1 MLESIALMNGITEKM
16 GYLQTRQRIL
26 AQNITHADTPG
37 YMAMDVSKP
46 DFRKSMSRFMGY
58 QPLATGEKLSV
69 STTNAA
75 HAAHLKHIDRA
86 TSGDR
91 VRKTYEVTPAKNSV
105 SLEEQMMNA
114 SQTAIDY
121 QLVTN
126 VYNKNV
132 DMIRAAIRSN

>member
-1 MLESIALMNGITEKM
+1 MLGSIALMNGITEKM

-37 YMAMDVSKP
+37 YAAMDVSAP

-58 QPLATGEKLSV
+58 KPLMQGEKLSV
-69 STTNAA
+69 EKTDAG
-75 HAAHLKHIDRA
+75 HVVHLQRIDRA
-86 TSGDR
+86 EEGSR
-91 VRKTYEVTPAKNSV
+91 VRKTYEIAPVKNSV
-105 SLEEQMMNA
+105 SLEEQMMSA

-126 VYNKNV
+126 IYTKNV
-132 DMIRAAIRSN
+132 DMLRAAMR